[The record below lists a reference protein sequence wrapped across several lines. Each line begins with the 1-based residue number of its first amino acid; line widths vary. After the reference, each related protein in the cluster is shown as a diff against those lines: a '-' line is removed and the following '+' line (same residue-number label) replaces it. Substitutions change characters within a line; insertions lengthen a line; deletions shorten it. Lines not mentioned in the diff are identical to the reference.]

1 MPKFTLA
8 PVGADD
14 FRSSAGLF
22 PFTVELNIDAAA
34 FWAEFNGPTP
44 LSWCRLLRKVEWTSR
59 PPHTAGSTR
68 TAILALTSNHLAGTL
83 LPLGRSRWNTS
94 RTFSNPRE
102 RSCRVT
108 DDLVATAIDAAG
120 GQNLWNT
127 LRGLTVRH
135 VNRRPNMGDE
145 RVAAW
150 L

>member
-1 MPKFTLA
+1 MPNFTLA

-14 FRSSAGLF
+14 FGCSARLF
-22 PFTVELNIDAAA
+22 PFTVESNIDAAP
-34 FWAEFNGPTP
+34 FWAELNGPTF
-44 LSWCRLLRKVEWTSR
+44 
-59 PPHTAGSTR
+59 
-68 TAILALTSNHLAGTL
+68 AGTL
-83 LPLGRSRWNTS
+83 LPLGRSRRNTS

-135 VNRRPNMGDE
+135 VNRHPNMGDE
-145 RVAAW
+145 GAVLPMVGPLQANNFV
-150 L
+150 